1 MQWPILMKHLKIR
14 NLAWRLGHRSEGTC
28 KVTWSLGDSKLRR
41 KGPKLVWA
49 FKLLDSFAHKSTLR
63 HTNQLEEILYRF
75 WLWVT
80 CSEQQL
86 SLTKTRIWNSWSMAC
101 VACLGNSWCESLFQT
116 KKIERKHFFC
126 WIFRV
131 FFVSEEQIVSGVL
144 GRPGRAHPPV
154 RLRHAGDLSVSAWQS
169 SRPCRWD
176 PVHLMATCSH
186 M

>member
-80 CSEQQL
+80 CFRTTVVVDKNSDMELLKHGMCGMSGKFLMWISFPNQKNR
-86 SLTKTRIWNSWSMAC
+86 TKTLFLLNLPGFFRIWGTNCVRRSWAPWASTSTSAAPTRRWLVSVS
-101 VACLGNSWCESLFQT
+101 VAKLQA
-116 KKIERKHFFC
+116 
-126 WIFRV
+126 V
-131 FFVSEEQIVSGVL
+131 
-144 GRPGRAHPPV
+144 PV
-154 RLRHAGDLSVSAWQS
+154 RSCTPHGN
-169 SRPCRWD
+169 
-176 PVHLMATCSH
+176 M
-186 M
+186 